1 MNLTLHQCR
10 YIISS
15 YSPLK
20 ILEDSDIVID
30 NGRVVCLGQCYG
42 YRGYDKVDCKE
53 KVVAPA
59 FGNAHIHLY
68 TILKVINEQNPYR
81 ALLIAIL
88 NMAANGI
95 AAFQSMDEN
104 YKTVVEAAKSIGLRV
119 KAGPIIKNKKCDEY
133 ISIEKLGYRLY
144 TPIISIENLLEVDE
158 EVLESCIELLLNR
171 NIDIQISVS
180 RTIEETLKFKRIK
193 KLFPVEYLVKKNLL
207 SNKIILTHINWI
219 SSWELESIVYYRP
232 RVVVCP
238 YSDAL
243 SNINGLPPLKNLL
256 DKEIVIGIGT
266 DNFEYRYSVNMS
278 KDISAIIALYRYS
291 NIYIDVEQAM
301 NIATQGSYNVMNINA
316 GNIEVGKEAD
326 IIVFDIRRFKYGT
339 FIKQSLP
346 FLILYEGYI
355 DTTIVNGNIV
365 WSIDELDKYMKIL

>member
-243 SNINGLPPLKNLL
+243 SNINGLPPLK
-256 DKEIVIGIGT
+256 K
-266 DNFEYRYSVNMS
+266 YS
-278 KDISAIIALYRYS
+278 
-291 NIYIDVEQAM
+291 
-301 NIATQGSYNVMNINA
+301 
-316 GNIEVGKEAD
+316 
-326 IIVFDIRRFKYGT
+326 
-339 FIKQSLP
+339 
-346 FLILYEGYI
+346 
-355 DTTIVNGNIV
+355 
-365 WSIDELDKYMKIL
+365 